1 MSTIRQNTG
10 SEYGPQM
17 YADEWRQRR
26 WIFRR
31 RWSNVLF
38 MLLIHRHTPE
48 INWFSFIHFIITQ
61 SHTVRSQTPVV
72 YTVIK
77 HRPQPERCSAEN
89 CGMELYSPNRN
100 YSRKTKKIFFK
111 SYLCEEVPVLLDRY
125 VCKQPRCDA
134 FLASAS
140 RQVQRQ
146 QIWQVQQKF
155 TTAFSD
161 ILRSLWKYSQSFQH
175 SAVLHMDWI

>member
-1 MSTIRQNTG
+1 MFIPVTPEKMSTIRQNTG

-100 YSRKTKKIFFK
+100 YSRKTKKNFF
-111 SYLCEEVPVLLDRY
+111 LIL
-125 VCKQPRCDA
+125 
-134 FLASAS
+134 FMWGGASAVGLLC
-140 RQVQRQ
+140 VQ
-146 QIWQVQQKF
+146 
-155 TTAFSD
+155 TA
-161 ILRSLWKYSQSFQH
+161 
-175 SAVLHMDWI
+175 AVRRLLSICQ